1 MQITIEYLR
10 GNLEPAD
17 GHYDMDAVQFEYERI
32 AADLISQSY
41 PNAEIVFCDQPGCG
55 GGEKIYVDYQD
66 GDDSYEA
73 MQREESTIVSIR
85 ADLARAFEEID
96 WQKCEA

>member
-1 MQITIEYLR
+1 MRIEIEYLR
-10 GNLEPAD
+10 GNLEPPE
-17 GHYDMDAVQFEYERI
+17 GHYNLDAVQFEYERI

-41 PNAEIVFCDQPGCG
+41 PDAEIVFRGQPASG
-55 GGEKIYVDYQD
+55 GMAERIDSDGEID
-66 GDDSYEA
+66 
-73 MQREESTIVSIR
+73 EESIR